1 MDHMTSSVRMDK
13 KRSHMTEK
21 ILNLTLEII
30 YLLTGEDYDLV
41 KKTSNERLPPSIL
54 HSWTPQRDKRKIL
67 EIINKITELLMGE
80 ARVCTPQHEEQ
91 IYMKVEVKEEDEET
105 SVMDYKQSTDK
116 VRMMV
121 STKLEE
127 PSLDISS
134 DGSSNGNPPERCP
147 RPLYSRDSTQEGHT
161 IPHHHQDEGQI
172 YIEVEVK
179 EEETEMYASCDLQS
193 VGQAG
198 TMVASEQQ
206 ESSLAGRGGVRHTV
220 DGHKASLGS
229 ENNYSPRS
237 SPAADLKTNTNKLS
251 FLSSEDEKCFTLKKD
266 FSGQQRIHTDNALF
280 SCLECG
286 KCFIK
291 KESLVVHQR
300 NHTGERPFSCPE
312 CGKSFTRKQY
322 LLRHRKTHT
331 SERPYQCPECGK
343 GFIGK
348 GDLFRHQKIHTG
360 EHPFC
365 CPECGKSF
373 IQKGDFNRHLRIHTG
388 EHLYSCPECGKRF
401 TELRL
406 LIRHQIIHTGER
418 PFSCTECGS
427 SFNQK
432 GSLLR
437 HQRIH
442 KGERPFPCSECGKCF
457 SQKSDL
463 RKHQKIH

>member
-1 MDHMTSSVRMDK
+1 MDHMTSSVRMEED
-13 KRSHMTEK
+13 RSHMTEK

-30 YLLTGEDYDLV
+30 YLLTGEDYELV

-54 HSWTPQRDKRKIL
+54 HSWTPQRDKRKVR

-80 ARVCTPQHEEQ
+80 HEEQ
-91 IYMKVEVKEEDEET
+91 MYMKVEVKEEDEET

-116 VRMMV
+116 VGMMV
-121 STKLEE
+121 ATKLEE
-127 PSLDISS
+127 PSLDIRS
-134 DGSSNGNPPERCP
+134 DGSSTGNPPERCP

-161 IPHHHQDEGQI
+161 IPHHHQDEEQI

-179 EEETEMYASCDLQS
+179 EEEKEMYVSCDLKS
-193 VGQAG
+193 AGQAG

-206 ESSLAGRGGVRHTV
+206 ESSLGRGGVHHTLE
-220 DGHKASLGS
+220 GHKATLGS
-229 ENNYSPRS
+229 ENNYSSRS
-237 SPAADLKTNTNKLS
+237 SPAANLITHTNKLS
-251 FLSSEDEKCFTLKKD
+251 FLSSEDEKCFTRKKD
-266 FSGQQRIHTDNALF
+266 FSGQQRIRTDNALF

-286 KCFIK
+286 KCFMK
-291 KESLVVHQR
+291 KESLVIHQR

-463 RKHQKIH
+463 RKHQKVH